1 MGRASNWTSKEDEAL
16 AKAWIKASAD
26 PVHGNYQKTK
36 NFWGTI
42 QEYYTAFTANLTK
55 VDGKT
60 KLDERSISSMQT
72 RWNQINKATL
82 KFNGIF
88 TQVVKVIKSGW
99 NQEMYEEEA
108 KRLYLDEVKEPFNFY
123 NIWSFVKDQPKWQ
136 SGGGSYK
143 KLVVLEDLASEML
156 TEKKSDEKSGGTDS
170 NGENKENKSADR
182 PIGNKAA
189 KQARAE
195 ENKKTSF
202 EEMNATSMRIRA
214 LAHRDAIAFNIMKQV
229 PDCDA
234 SKEWF
239 TMKAEEF
246 VRELKE
252 EAEKKRKEAESQQK
266 RRVFEEA
273 NKKNAKKKL
282 EFSTPV
288 SYSGKCNGE
297 EALEAIPNEA
307 VEVTSPSIEEGSNN
321 HDDAAPAVDSNDKQ
335 LIITTPIGACCAGDY
350 CFWGPV
356 KKPLANEC
364 NVCKKKCHTECSDEV
379 DDGEIVCSLCWKTY
393 EA

>member
-1 MGRASNWTSKEDEAL
+1 MGRASNWTAKEDEAL
-16 AKAWIKASAD
+16 AKAWIKASTD

-42 QEYYTAFTANLTK
+42 QENYAAFTANLTK

-88 TQVVKVIKSGW
+88 TQVVKVVKSGW

-123 NIWSFVKDQPKWQ
+123 NIWLFVKGQPKWQ
-136 SGGGSYK
+136 SGSGSYK
-143 KLVVLEDLASEML
+143 KLVYLEDSTSETL
-156 TEKKSDEKSGGTDS
+156 IEKKSDEKRMATYSS
-170 NGENKENKSADR
+170 RENKENQNADR

-195 ENKKTSF
+195 DVKKTSF
-202 EEMNATSMRIRA
+202 EEMNAASMRIRA
-214 LAHRDAIAFNIMKQV
+214 LAHCDAIAFNIMKQV
-229 PDCDA
+229 PDSEA

-239 TMKAEEF
+239 SMKAEQF
-246 VRELKE
+246 VREMKE
-252 EAEKKRKEAESQQK
+252 EAEKKRKEEESQKK
-266 RRVFEEA
+266 RRIFEEA
-273 NKKNAKKKL
+273 NKKKTKKKL

-288 SYSGKCNGE
+288 PSGSSNEE
-297 EALEAIPNEA
+297 EASEATLPSVEEAHTDGGGGAAAAAAAADNEWLGILK
-307 VEVTSPSIEEGSNN
+307 P
-321 HDDAAPAVDSNDKQ
+321 VD
-335 LIITTPIGACCAGDY
+335 ACCADDY
-350 CFWGPV
+350 CFWGAV

-364 NVCKKKCHTECSDEV
+364 SVCKKKCHKECCDEI
-379 DDGEIVCSLCWKTY
+379 DEEIVCSLCWKTY